1 MSNAAQF
8 LQLIKH
14 PVKFRLFL
22 LSKLPAAFF
31 CGVRVRYV
39 DEKKCVA
46 TVPYKWLSQ
55 NPFKSTYFACLS
67 MAAEMSTGVLA
78 LAHIYKRQPSV
89 SMLVSKVE
97 GNFLKK
103 AVGRTVFT
111 CEDGLVIKQTI
122 EDAIISNEGKI
133 ITARSYGRN
142 AEGEIV
148 AEFAITWSF
157 KVKSNIS

>member
-1 MSNAAQF
+1 MSNATQF

-14 PVKFRLFL
+14 PIKFRLFL

-31 CGVRVRYV
+31 CGVRVRFA
-39 DEKKCVA
+39 DEKKCV
-46 TVPYKWLSQ
+46 TSVPFKWLSQ
-55 NPFKSTYFACLS
+55 NPFRSTYFACLS

-97 GNFLKK
+97 GSFLKK
-103 AVGRTVFT
+103 AVGRTLFT
-111 CEDGLVIKQTI
+111 CEDGQLIKQTI

-133 ITARSYGRN
+133 VTARSYGRN
-142 AEGEIV
+142 KDGEIV

>member
-1 MSNAAQF
+1 
-8 LQLIKH
+8 
-14 PVKFRLFL
+14 
-22 LSKLPAAFF
+22 
-31 CGVRVRYV
+31 
-39 DEKKCVA
+39 
-46 TVPYKWLSQ
+46 
-55 NPFKSTYFACLS
+55 

-97 GNFLKK
+97 GSFLKK

-133 ITARSYGRN
+133 VTARSYGRN
-142 AEGEIV
+142 AAGEIV

-157 KVKSNIS
+157 KAKK

>member
-8 LQLIKH
+8 LQVIKH
-14 PVKFRLFL
+14 PVKFGLFL

-31 CGVRVRYV
+31 CGVRVRYA
-39 DEKKCVA
+39 DEKKCV
-46 TVPYKWLSQ
+46 TSVPYKWLSQ

-78 LAHIYKRQPSV
+78 LAHIYKRQPAV

-103 AVGRTVFT
+103 AVGRTIFT

-142 AEGEIV
+142 AAGEIV

-157 KVKSNIS
+157 KVKG

>member
-8 LQLIKH
+8 LKLIKH

-22 LSKLPAAFF
+22 LSRLPAAYF
-31 CGVRVRYV
+31 CGVRVRYA
-39 DEKKCVA
+39 DEKKCI
-46 TVPYKWLSQ
+46 TSVPYKWLSQ
-55 NPFKSTYFACLS
+55 NPFRSTYFACLS

-97 GNFLKK
+97 GSFLKK
-103 AVGRTVFT
+103 AVGRTIFT
-111 CEDGLVIKQTI
+111 CEDGQVIKQTI

-133 ITARSYGRN
+133 ITAKSYGRN